1 MNKSGIKN
9 DRQVIIGKK
18 YYFLLKQ
25 KTAESSA
32 VSNILKISGSQ
43 NKTRTCTAVRPLP
56 PQSSVYTNFTTWAF

>member
-18 YYFLLKQ
+18 YLKQ
-25 KTAESSA
+25 KTADDST
-32 VSNILKISGSQ
+32 VSNILKISGAQ